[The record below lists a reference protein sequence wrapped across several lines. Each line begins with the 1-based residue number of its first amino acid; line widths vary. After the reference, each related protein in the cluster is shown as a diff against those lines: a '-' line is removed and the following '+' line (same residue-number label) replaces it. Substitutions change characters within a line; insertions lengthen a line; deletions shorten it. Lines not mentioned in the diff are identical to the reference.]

1 MSKVKILPEILSNKI
16 AAGEVVERPA
26 SVVKELVENALDAG
40 GSRILV
46 EIGNGGKSLIR
57 ISDNGHGLNHDD
69 ALLALER
76 YATSKI
82 YAEDD
87 LYSIATLGFRGE
99 ALPSIASVSRFK
111 LVSRDKASETGTE
124 IDIEG
129 GKIRRVSE
137 VGAPVGTMVTVKNLF
152 FNTPARRKFLKTRQT
167 ELSHIADLLTCMAL
181 AWPSIQLKFLHNQ
194 RIVKDWPAVS
204 DPFDRVAEVIGQKT
218 RHPFRR
224 LETNQDEISL
234 TGWISS
240 PLEVRSTSR
249 SIYIF
254 VNARSVHNR
263 AVQHALFEGYRGR
276 LVKGQFPV
284 AVLYISVPHNQV
296 DVNVHPAKNEIRFA
310 HPHKV
315 HALIEKAVR
324 QTLDESDR
332 KGWSQGLPEH
342 DKASV
347 AESTSAYGFT
357 DHRPQKGGH
366 DLLRPDAFISEK
378 IDHQPKPN
386 APIASRQTVLWRKH
400 RFGDLKVIGQIH
412 STYILC
418 ESDTEL
424 IIIDQHAAHERIV
437 YEKLKKSAQDSIQ
450 ASQKLLIPETLELG
464 FQEAQI
470 MAKLAP
476 ELNRFGLEIEP
487 FGGNSF
493 VIQAVP
499 ALLVQAEIK
508 ALVIEMVEKIAEIGF
523 APGLE
528 TAVEQ
533 SLMLMACHGTIR
545 ANRRLSDTQMKGL
558 LGQLDECDHPS
569 YCPHGRPIWITWTRA
584 ALEKAFK
591 RTV

>member
-57 ISDNGHGLNHDD
+57 ISDNGQGMNHDD
-69 ALLALER
+69 ALLAMER

-82 YAEDD
+82 YAEGD

-111 LVSRDKASETGTE
+111 LVSRDHASETGTE

-167 ELSHIADLLTCMAL
+167 EMNHIADLLTRMAL
-181 AWPSIQLKFLHNQ
+181 AWPSIQLKFLNNQ
-194 RIVKDWPAVS
+194 RIVKDWPAVA
-204 DPFDRVAEVIGQKT
+204 DPFDRVVEVVGQKT
-218 RHPFRR
+218 RHQFRR
-224 LETNQDEISL
+224 LETTQDELSL

-240 PLEVRSTSR
+240 PLMVRSTSR
-249 SIYIF
+249 NIYIF

-284 AVLYISVPHNQV
+284 AVLFIGVPHNQV

-332 KGWSQGLPEH
+332 KGWSQGAPEN
-342 DKASV
+342 DTASV
-347 AESTSAYGFT
+347 AESHAMYESA
-357 DHRPQKGGH
+357 DHKHQKGG
-366 DLLRPDAFISEK
+366 DDYLRPGSSISEK
-378 IDHQPKPN
+378 IDPPPKQSVS
-386 APIASRQTVLWRKH
+386 IASRQAVLWTKR

-437 YEKLKKSAQDSIQ
+437 YEKLKKNAQDSIQ

-470 MAKLAP
+470 MAQLAP

-493 VIQAVP
+493 VIKAIP

-508 ALVIEMVEKIAEIGF
+508 PLVIQMVEKIAEIGF
-523 APGLE
+523 APGIE
-528 TAVEQ
+528 TVIEQ

-545 ANRRLSDTQMKGL
+545 ANQRLSATQMTGL
-558 LGQLDECDHPS
+558 LGQLDECDQPS
-569 YCPHGRPIWITWTRA
+569 YCPHGRPTWIIWTRA
-584 ALEKAFK
+584 TLEKAFK
-591 RTV
+591 RTP

>member
-1 MSKVKILPEILSNKI
+1 MSEVKILPEILSNKI

-40 GSRILV
+40 SSRILI

-57 ISDNGHGLNHDD
+57 ISDNGHGMNHDD
-69 ALLALER
+69 ALLAIER

-82 YAEDD
+82 YDEGD

-111 LVSRDKASETGTE
+111 LISRDKASEAGTE

-129 GKIRRVSE
+129 GKIKRVSE
-137 VGAPVGTMVTVKNLF
+137 VGAPVGTMITVKNLF

-167 ELSHIADLLTCMAL
+167 EMSHIADLLTRMAL

-194 RIVKDWPAVS
+194 KIVKNFPAVTDSFDRIV
-204 DPFDRVAEVIGQKT
+204 EVVGLKT
-218 RHPFRR
+218 RHQFRR
-224 LETNQDEISL
+224 LETNQGELSL

-240 PLEVRSTSR
+240 PFMVRSTSR
-249 SIYIF
+249 NIYIF
-254 VNARSVHNR
+254 VNGRGVHNR
-263 AVQHALFEGYRGR
+263 AVRHALFEGYRGR

-284 AVLYISVPHNQV
+284 AVLFIGVPPNQV

-310 HPHKV
+310 HPHRV
-315 HALIEKAVR
+315 HALIEKAVG
-324 QTLDESDR
+324 QTLDQTDR
-332 KGWSQGLPEH
+332 KGWSQGIPEH
-342 DKASV
+342 DTASV
-347 AESTSAYGFT
+347 AESTVAYGST
-357 DHRPQKGGH
+357 RHRHQRGG
-366 DLLRPDAFISEK
+366 DDALRPGPSISEK
-378 IDHQPKPN
+378 IAHQPKPG
-386 APIASRQTVLWRKH
+386 APMASRQAVLWAKR

-424 IIIDQHAAHERIV
+424 ILIDQHAAHERIV

-470 MAKLAP
+470 MARLAP

-493 VIQAVP
+493 VIKAVP
-499 ALLVQAEIK
+499 ALLVQVEIK
-508 ALVIEMVEKIAEIGF
+508 PLVIQMVEKIAEIGF

-528 TAVEQ
+528 AVIEQ

-545 ANRRLSDTQMKGL
+545 ANQRLSDTQMTGL
-558 LGQLDECDHPS
+558 LEQLDECDHPS
-569 YCPHGRPIWITWTRA
+569 YCPHGRPTWIIWTRA

>member
-1 MSKVKILPEILSNKI
+1 MSKVRILPEILSNKI

-26 SVVKELVENALDAG
+26 SAVKELVENALDAG

-57 ISDNGHGLNHDD
+57 ISDNGHGMNHDD
-69 ALLALER
+69 ALLAMER

-82 YAEDD
+82 YAEGD

-111 LVSRDKASETGTE
+111 LVSRDNASETGVE

-129 GKIRRVSE
+129 GKIKRVSE

-167 ELSHIADLLTCMAL
+167 ELSHIADLLTRMAL
-181 AWPSIQLKFLHNQ
+181 AWPSLQLKFIHNQ

-218 RHPFRR
+218 RHQFRR
-224 LETNQDEISL
+224 LETNQDELSL
-234 TGWISS
+234 RGWISS

-254 VNARSVHNR
+254 VNGRSVHNR
-263 AVQHALFEGYRGR
+263 SIQHALFEGYRGR
-276 LVKGQFPV
+276 LVKGQFPL
-284 AVLYISVPHNQV
+284 AVLFIGVPPNLV

-315 HALIEKAVR
+315 HALIETTVR
-324 QTLDESDR
+324 QTLDQTDR
-332 KGWSQGLPEH
+332 KGWSQGVPEY

-347 AESTSAYGFT
+347 AESPVAYEPA
-357 DHRPQKGGH
+357 DHRPQKGGNGF
-366 DLLRPDAFISEK
+366 LRPDASISEK
-378 IDHQPKPN
+378 IDRQPKPS
-386 APIASRQTVLWRKH
+386 APTASRQTVLWAKR
-400 RFGDLKVIGQIH
+400 RYADLKVIGQIH

-437 YEKLKKSAQDSIQ
+437 YEQLKKSAQNTIQ

-470 MAKLAP
+470 MVQLAP
-476 ELNRFGLEIEP
+476 RLNRFGLEIEP

-493 VIQAVP
+493 VIKAIP
-499 ALLVQAEIK
+499 ALLVQDEIK
-508 ALVIEMVEKIAEIGF
+508 PLVIQIVEKIAEIGF

-528 TAVEQ
+528 TAIEQ

-545 ANRRLSDTQMKGL
+545 ANQRLTDTQMKGL
-558 LGQLDECDHPS
+558 LRQLDECDHPS
-569 YCPHGRPIWITWTRA
+569 YCPHGRPTWITWTRA
-584 ALEKAFK
+584 TLEKAFK
-591 RTV
+591 RIV

>member
-40 GSRILV
+40 GSSILV

-57 ISDNGHGLNHDD
+57 ISDNGHGMNHDD
-69 ALLALER
+69 ALLAMER

-82 YAEDD
+82 YAEGD

-111 LVSRDKASETGTE
+111 LVSRDNTSETGVE

-137 VGAPVGTMVTVKNLF
+137 VGAPVGTMVTVTNLF
-152 FNTPARRKFLKTRQT
+152 FNVPARRKFLKTRQT
-167 ELSHIADLLTCMAL
+167 ELSHIADLLTRMAL
-181 AWPSIQLKFLHNQ
+181 AWPSLQLKLLHNQ

-204 DPFDRVAEVIGQKT
+204 DPFDRVVEVVGQKT
-218 RHPFRR
+218 RHQFRR
-224 LETNQDEISL
+224 LETNQDELSL
-234 TGWISS
+234 AGWISS

-249 SIYIF
+249 NIYIF
-254 VNARSVHNR
+254 VNGRSVHNR

-276 LVKGQFPV
+276 LVKGQIPL
-284 AVLYISVPHNQV
+284 AVLYISIPHNQV

-315 HALIEKAVR
+315 HAFIEKVVR

-332 KGWSQGLPEH
+332 KGWSKGGAEY
-342 DKASV
+342 DTASV
-347 AESTSAYGFT
+347 AERTTAYGST
-357 DHRPQKGGH
+357 DHRHQKRGN
-366 DLLRPDAFISEK
+366 DFLRPGSSISEK
-378 IDHQPKPN
+378 IAHQPKPS
-386 APIASRQTVLWRKH
+386 APIASRQAVLWAKR

-424 IIIDQHAAHERIV
+424 ILIDQHAAHERIV

-470 MAKLAP
+470 MAQLAP

-493 VIQAVP
+493 VIKAIP
-499 ALLVQAEIK
+499 ALLAQEEIK
-508 ALVIEMVEKIAEIGF
+508 PLVIQLVEKIAEIGI
-523 APGLE
+523 APGVE
-528 TAVEQ
+528 TAIEQ

-545 ANRRLSDTQMKGL
+545 ANQRLSDTQMKGL

-569 YCPHGRPIWITWTRA
+569 YCPHGRPTWIIWTRA
-584 ALEKAFK
+584 TLEKAFK
-591 RTV
+591 RTP

>member
-1 MSKVKILPEILSNKI
+1 MSKVRILPEILSNKI

-40 GSRILV
+40 GSRIMV

-57 ISDNGHGLNHDD
+57 ISDNGHGMSHDD
-69 ALLALER
+69 ALLAMER

-111 LVSRDKASETGTE
+111 LVSRDNASETGVE

-167 ELSHIADLLTCMAL
+167 ELSHIADLLTRMAL
-181 AWPSIQLKFLHNQ
+181 AWPSLQLKFLHNQ
-194 RIVKDWPAVS
+194 RIVKDWPAAS
-204 DPFDRVAEVIGQKT
+204 DPFDRVVEVVGQKT
-218 RHPFRR
+218 RHQFRR
-224 LETNQDEISL
+224 LETKQDELSL

-254 VNARSVHNR
+254 VNGRSVHNR

-276 LVKGQFPV
+276 LVKGQFPL
-284 AVLYISVPHNQV
+284 AVLFISVPPNLV

-310 HPHKV
+310 HAHKV

-324 QTLDESDR
+324 QTLDQTDR
-332 KGWSQGLPEH
+332 KGWSQGVPEY
-342 DKASV
+342 DKTSV
-347 AESTSAYGFT
+347 AESPVTYKPA
-357 DHRPQKGGH
+357 DHRHQRGGN
-366 DLLRPDAFISEK
+366 DFLRSDAAISEK
-378 IDHQPKPN
+378 IDDYQPKPT
-386 APIASRQTVLWRKH
+386 ASRQAVLWAKR

-470 MAKLAP
+470 LVQLAP

-487 FGGNSF
+487 FGGSSF
-493 VIQAVP
+493 VIKAIP
-499 ALLVQAEIK
+499 ALLAQEEIMP
-508 ALVIEMVEKIAEIGF
+508 LVIQMVEKIAEIGF

-528 TAVEQ
+528 TVIEQ

-545 ANRRLSDTQMKGL
+545 ANQRLSGTQMKGL
-558 LGQLDECDHPS
+558 LEQLDACDHPS
-569 YCPHGRPIWITWTRA
+569 YCPHGRPTWITWTRA
-584 ALEKAFK
+584 SLEKAFK